1 MIRVNLVKS
10 IQHVEVKDHVT
21 NNIGRWYAQL
31 PSSRERGVIKVS
43 EETTTVTFEEAMDQ
57 LETIVERL
65 EEGDVP
71 LEEAITIYKKGMELS
86 KLCHDKL
93 KNVEEQLT
101 QILTADG
108 HKETFAISRGGV
120 NVQNTQLRLLYKEI

>member
-1 MIRVNLVKS
+1 M
-10 IQHVEVKDHVT
+10 
-21 NNIGRWYAQL
+21 
-31 PSSRERGVIKVS
+31 S

-71 LEEAITIYKKGMELS
+71 LEEALTIYKKGMELS

-93 KNVEEQLT
+93 RNVEEQLT
-101 QILTADG
+101 EVLTADG
-108 HKETFAISRGGV
+108 HKETFSIS
-120 NVQNTQLRLLYKEI
+120 EEE